1 MPKEKKEPKKD
12 AKILPFKSKKPPVK
26 KKPTQRL
33 PGHVRDDG

>member
-1 MPKEKKEPKKD
+1 MGKKDKEPKKD

-26 KKPTQRL
+26 KNPKQRL